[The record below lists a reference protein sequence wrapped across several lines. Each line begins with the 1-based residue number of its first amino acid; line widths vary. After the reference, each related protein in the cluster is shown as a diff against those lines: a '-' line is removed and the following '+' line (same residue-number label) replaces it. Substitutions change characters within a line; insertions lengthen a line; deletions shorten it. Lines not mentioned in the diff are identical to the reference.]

1 MIVDAIKRDGSLK
14 HDEGDWWTSHTDE
27 AGNVYDINVF
37 DNEIDPDIADNEFK
51 VSVYDCYLRDD
62 GYYET
67 DYEGDG
73 YPSFKVKKRDLIKE
87 KKNIRV
93 FVYYNL
99 HKKKWSIKALE
110 GVCKNKVIGHADVV
124 QLKDVTP
131 KVSQAGRNRVI
142 KEQCKNV
149 HAGITGILTGY
160 TGLNYLDLVGD
171 DCWQEI
177 TYNPY
182 LYETFV
188 YKDDDIEFKGADMC
202 YMFNKE
208 VFVK

>member
-1 MIVDAIKRDGSLK
+1 MNIK
-14 HDEGDWWTSHTDE
+14 
-27 AGNVYDINVF
+27 
-37 DNEIDPDIADNEFK
+37 
-51 VSVYDCYLRDD
+51 
-62 GYYET
+62 
-67 DYEGDG
+67 
-73 YPSFKVKKRDLIKE
+73 
-87 KKNIRV
+87 V

-110 GVCKNKVIGHADVV
+110 GECKNKVIGHADVV
-124 QLKDVTP
+124 QLKDATS

-149 HAGITGILTGY
+149 HAGITGTLTGY
-160 TGLNYLDLVGD
+160 TDLNCFDLVGH
-171 DCWQEI
+171 DCWREI

-188 YKDDDIEFKGADMC
+188 YKDDDTREFKGAETCRMI
-202 YMFNKE
+202 NKK